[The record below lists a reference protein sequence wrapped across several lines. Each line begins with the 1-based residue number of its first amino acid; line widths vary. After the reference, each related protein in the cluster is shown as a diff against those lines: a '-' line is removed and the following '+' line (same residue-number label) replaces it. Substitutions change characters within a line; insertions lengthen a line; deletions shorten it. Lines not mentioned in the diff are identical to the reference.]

1 MGVAHDREVARMESA
16 HGAHFDEKGEVRPL
30 ADDLAIEAV
39 DKLMGGCALES
50 APPAPAG
57 GAAASA
63 GGDGERGDAPAAL
76 VLTFSSVAETAEE
89 RKARREAE
97 KKAAAGGKGGRR
109 STARGSIRKMT
120 KRAQGVEI
128 EEGDDDAIL
137 SQTDLHSSDVEA
149 SVVNVDGQPLDARGA
164 LAVGKDAAPA
174 KRALHVEI
182 RKKPDVADQKSLELR
197 TRALSRSLEG
207 AAASH
212 TLALRLPSLAVVDP
226 DSASGF
232 VRNVVGRVR
241 LLRYADPDTGAPKET
256 IWLVGTDC
264 PVKPHAS

>member
-1 MGVAHDREVARMESA
+1 M
-16 HGAHFDEKGEVRPL
+16 
-30 ADDLAIEAV
+30 
-39 DKLMGGCALES
+39 C
-50 APPAPAG
+50 
-57 GAAASA
+57 
-63 GGDGERGDAPAAL
+63 
-76 VLTFSSVAETAEE
+76 
-89 RKARREAE
+89 
-97 KKAAAGGKGGRR
+97 
-109 STARGSIRKMT
+109 IR
-120 KRAQGVEI
+120 
-128 EEGDDDAIL
+128 D
-137 SQTDLHSSDVEA
+137 SSSDVEA
-149 SVVNVDGQPLDARGA
+149 SVVNVDGLPLDARGA